1 MARMGATIL
10 LNERVQTRALQAIGR
25 CTRSLEDFSAV
36 VVSGDELPDYLAD
49 TKRRQHLHPELQA
62 ELVFGI
68 TQSKGA
74 TLSDFLENFDT
85 FLENGEEWEQVNN
98 DIVAERQRSN
108 RVPFPAIDELGN
120 VVSHEV
126 HFQMRLWQGDFE
138 AALDCAE
145 RVLGGLTLS
154 ELRGYRALWHYL
166 AGSAAWLGA
175 EDGAA
180 NLRAKARTH
189 FAQAKEAA
197 MSIPWMVAIARYQPE
212 SADAVSDNAILMSQI
227 ERVEIVLAQLGKLHD
242 RGFVKRE
249 KEILEGLVSTE
260 KGPFEQA
267 HKILG
272 EMLGFAADKKEVD
285 GSPDPWWI
293 ASSLCLVFEDHAGAQ
308 PGSALDVTKARQAN
322 SHPNWMKANV
332 QAAAS
337 AEILSVLVT
346 PVSTVKEG
354 AVPHLEGVALWSLDA
369 FRKWARS
376 ALQTVREIRASFTE
390 PGDLVWR
397 ATAAE
402 KFEAAELDAPSLFAR
417 LKSSPTAAGLTPIK

>member
-1 MARMGATIL
+1 
-10 LNERVQTRALQAIGR
+10 
-25 CTRSLEDFSAV
+25 
-36 VVSGDELPDYLAD
+36 
-49 TKRRQHLHPELQA
+49 
-62 ELVFGI
+62 
-68 TQSKGA
+68 
-74 TLSDFLENFDT
+74 
-85 FLENGEEWEQVNN
+85 
-98 DIVAERQRSN
+98 
-108 RVPFPAIDELGN
+108 
-120 VVSHEV
+120 
-126 HFQMRLWQGDFE
+126 
-138 AALDCAE
+138 
-145 RVLGGLTLS
+145 
-154 ELRGYRALWHYL
+154 
-166 AGSAAWLGA
+166 
-175 EDGAA
+175 
-180 NLRAKARTH
+180 
-189 FAQAKEAA
+189 